1 MKIDKALEE
10 VWAWKEKIYQETKD
24 MTMEDRVK
32 TIKESAVKINQRYG
46 LNLKIVSGEK
56 KHIGFLAEKE

>member
-10 VWAWKEKIYQETKD
+10 VWAWKKTIYQETKD

-32 TIKESAVKINQRYG
+32 TIKENAVKINQRYG
-46 LNLKIVSGEK
+46 MD
-56 KHIGFLAEKE
+56 

>member
-10 VWAWKEKIYQETKD
+10 VWAWKETIYQETKD

-32 TIKESAVKINQRYG
+32 TIKEKAVEINQRYG
-46 LNLKIVSGEK
+46 LNLRIVCGEK
-56 KHIGFLAEKE
+56 KRTSSLAQ